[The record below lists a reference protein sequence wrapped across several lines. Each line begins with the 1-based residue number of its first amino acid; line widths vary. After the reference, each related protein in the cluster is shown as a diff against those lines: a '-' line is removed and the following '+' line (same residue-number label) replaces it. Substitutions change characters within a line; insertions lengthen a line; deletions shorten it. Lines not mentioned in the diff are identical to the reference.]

1 MYRLAALLLVPIVSI
16 AGTSLTGARSSAAPA
31 RSALRPAPDLSGTY
45 VLDRKASDDPRHAVD
60 QALSSMRRFKRN
72 AIKKRLDDAMK
83 PADTLH
89 VCTSGDTVA
98 ITTSG
103 RMRLTTVPG
112 GEARTL
118 NGQNGRSMQ
127 IASSWEGDA
136 LVVRMTS
143 ANFRRETRYALENG
157 SARIRVEVTTTAEQL
172 SQPIH
177 YALVYV
183 RVASDTT
190 ASP

>member
-1 MYRLAALLLVPIVSI
+1 MYRLVALLLVPLVTLG
-16 AGTSLTGARSSAAPA
+16 GTRGPTDPE
-31 RSALRPAPDLSGTY
+31 RSALRPAPDLAGTY
-45 VLDRKASDDPRHAVD
+45 VLDRKASDDPRRAVD
-60 QALSSMRRFKRN
+60 QALTSMRRFKRN
-72 AIKKRLDDAMK
+72 AIKKRLDDGMK

-89 VCTSGDTVA
+89 VRTSGDTVA

-118 NGQNGRSMQ
+118 TGQNGRSMQ
-127 IASSWEGDA
+127 IASGWEGSA

-143 ANFRRETRYALENG
+143 ASFRRETRYALDDAN
-157 SARIRVEVTTTAEQL
+157 ARLRVEVTTTAERL
-172 SQPIH
+172 AQPIH
-177 YALVYV
+177 YTLVYD